1 MGNPAG
7 VRRTQKMKRY
17 RKELERLA
25 KKDQASQK
33 ATSKPQTPKQDQPT
47 Q

>member
-7 VRRTQKMKRY
+7 VRRTQKMKRL

-25 KKDQASQK
+25 KKDQA
-33 ATSKPQTPKQDQPT
+33 ATKETPKKDQPAK
-47 Q
+47 

>member
-7 VRRTQKMKRY
+7 VRRTQKFKRF

-25 KKDQASQK
+25 KKDQTTQK
-33 ATSKPQTPKQDQPT
+33 EAPKKDQPAK
-47 Q
+47 